1 VDGISDES
9 FNVAVI
15 EDLSPFAKVSVLLL
29 SRTELMLSNHIAST
43 TPSDTIRMLSE
54 LFWYA

>member
-9 FNVAVI
+9 FDAAVI
-15 EDLSPFAKVSVLLL
+15 GDLSPFAKVSVLLL
-29 SRTELMLSNHIAST
+29 SRTELRLSNHIAST
-43 TPSDTIRMLSE
+43 TPSDPIRAFSE